1 MNDQQLLRY
10 SRHILLP
17 HLEYDGQQK
26 LINSRVMIVGM
37 GGLGSPVALY
47 LAASGVGHLV
57 LVDDDE
63 VELTN
68 LQRQIIHRTETVGQ
82 LKTDSA
88 STTINALNEEV
99 VVECIAKRLDADELS
114 TLLPDIDV
122 VVDCTDNFASRFLLN
137 RLCQQNQTPWVSG
150 AAIRWEGQVT
160 VFDPRQAG
168 SPCYRCLYDDE
179 GSETPQ
185 SCAENGVLSPLLGL
199 IGSIQAIETIKL
211 LTDAGQSLSGRVLMI
226 DALSLQIREMRLPQD
241 PACPVCHAQG
251 K

>member
-17 HLEYDGQQK
+17 HLEYEGQQK
-26 LINSRVMIVGM
+26 LLDSRVMIVGL

-47 LAASGVGHLV
+47 LAASGIGKLL

-68 LQRQIIHRTETVGQ
+68 LQRQIVHRQASVGQ

-88 STTINALNEEV
+88 A
-99 VVECIAKRLDADELS
+99 S
-114 TLLPDIDV
+114 TLSDLNDDIELECLAMRPDAETLDKLLADIDV
-122 VVDCTDNFASRFLLN
+122 VVDCTDNFDSRFLLN
-137 RLCQQNQTPWVSG
+137 RLCKANKIPLVSA
-150 AAIRWEGQVT
+150 AAIRWEGQVS
-160 VFDPRQAG
+160 VFDPRQPDA
-168 SPCYRCLYDDE
+168 PCYRCLYDDN
-179 GSETPQ
+179 GVNTPQ

-199 IGSIQAIETIKL
+199 MGSIQAIETIKL
-211 LTDAGQSLSGRVLMI
+211 LTGTGQSLAGRVVMV

-241 PACPVCHAQG
+241 PACPVCALE